1 MKKLLSAFLA
11 FVMIFTTVAPATKAL
26 AQSLPTATA
35 TEMQMPTP
43 KDGVSHYHIN
53 VEEPKADKDGNYIM
67 SALGGAININYPKE
81 GVKKEDV
88 VVKFFKDGE
97 EINPDYNIGISE
109 AGSYVKGAEIK
120 SQIPKN
126 ETGNEIIYNIFVKE
140 KTDAEF
146 DSKNSIEIKV
156 KPLGE
161 PVITGFGSGYEFEKK
176 YDDEYRNITAE
187 LKGSS
192 LTKENVL
199 YDVSSDFGNPED
211 LKVACSLLPDSMF
224 ISVSIPKNETKKT
237 IEYKIS
243 FYTKNNVDSKY
254 VLIIKSL
261 PKNGGSE
268 EPEEP
273 VLNTEISMV
282 KIDKETLNPG
292 EKSVSGKIFGSDLDS
307 KNIVTE
313 VKKSENAKDIEVVLG
328 QLNEKK
334 TYISYVVNAPENKTA
349 TNWEYEIKFSAK
361 NKPTDVKTVKL
372 TVVGSNEME
381 TGKEFAVKASTDKLL
396 AEGGEVLFYITG
408 DGFDISNLKAVI
420 KKGDQRTPHKV
431 IFSEDSTGK
440 ARFVGK
446 LTLPKNLSEND
457 EIYDISINK
466 VDASAANPFV
476 KKPFKVTVLAK
487 SNTPAEK
494 TATLKVYNNE
504 IEAKGGNAVIYIDT
518 KDYDLNE
525 FKTEVKLNG
534 TTLDNPNREFKKSDK
549 AEHNFMYSLP
559 IAENKV
565 DLPKVYEITIL
576 DNNNKIIGTEKFT
589 QKAAEKEV
597 NSTVY
602 LQEESKEVESSV
614 GSVSFNLVTTPT
626 VAKEKVKLQIT
637 KDGTVQNLNY
647 TVTGDKAKKTI
658 ELDVPENKTG
668 SNEVYTIKFNA
679 NGSET
684 TFQDTPVFTL
694 TVKPAPEEKK
704 AVIEDVYVQYPNL
717 PLKAAEG
724 SKLEQSLNIKGTDLN
739 RLKEKS
745 YKIYEKVNGEYVEY
759 STEKPALQGTDNL
772 QSVRIPI
779 KESKES
785 KEFKIVVK
793 LDDTVKEVFFKQS
806 ETGNTNGLQHIIPD
820 EAFTQGDDTVVI
832 NFFSKIE
839 EAAPSK
845 LKEAITIMAGSKAIK
860 LSKEDSVEINGS
872 QVIVKFKEPVL
883 KDKNINYAL
892 NIAERSYS
900 NGQALNRELKNYTM
914 TKNSCSVDSFKFI
927 EGYQL
932 DSKGGKVQIK
942 ITGHNLLNENEESN
956 LKLKIQEN
964 SKEKKV
970 FYDTFKTDN
979 IINDLK
985 ITGTDNEQI
994 ITFTA
999 PVNTGDK
1006 VKTYTILV
1014 SRDGG
1019 KLYTASL
1026 PATLQERFTKSVI
1039 AVLPKGADPNKKMID
1054 FIQIQSYGTQGGGD
1068 GADIT
1073 HTDLPT
1079 GQGSKKTL
1087 VWIYG
1092 TNLDAS
1098 KSKVR
1103 LKDVNGVYWSPIHDA
1118 VYDSSDRVMMTM
1130 MDAIKDGKTF
1140 GMSGKG
1146 NNMLMEVILPNG
1158 YKPDGQEGFPEGVTF
1173 EYEVAPDGINFNKDT
1188 KVTGTVL
1195 YDGATK
1201 TLDLKDKVID
1211 LTVRHVN
1218 EDGKDIV
1225 EPRAIKGYKH
1235 LPPNTL
1241 FYGLPLVDEN
1251 GEFKDSFMGYKVK
1264 DTEELVKGRDAFGHN
1279 KFYYDGKTVPELL
1292 NSKGELVLVYKGKN
1306 ATPIEEI
1313 PTIKASDIEKEV
1325 VKKGEELDLTDN
1337 IKNLPEGSTVK
1348 DITEPKIDT
1357 NLVGNYTGKVEV
1369 TFPNGS
1375 KRIVEVPVEVID
1387 NRKDNEKYEPEV
1399 KDITTELN
1407 VSVSAEDAVTNKDKL
1422 PEETTYTWKEEPDVS
1437 KAGEKTVTVV
1447 VTYADKSTDEK
1458 EVKITVIDN
1467 RKYNEKYEPEVKD
1480 ITTELNVSVSAEDAV
1495 TNKDKL
1501 PEETTYTWKEEPDVS
1516 KAGEKTVTVV
1526 VTYADK
1532 STDEKEVKITVI
1544 DNRKYNEKYEP
1555 EVKDITTELNVSVS
1569 AEDAVT
1575 NKDKLP
1581 EETTYTWKEEPDVS
1595 KAGEKT
1601 VTVVVT
1607 YADKST
1613 DEVEVSVVVEAPPVK
1628 QEEIRVTFDIK
1639 DKDQDV
1645 AEFERDEHGG
1655 IYITFVYKK
1664 GKDASEIEAQAPK
1677 VKVKDGYEFKG
1688 WTPAFKG
1695 KLTEDTVYTAV
1706 IEKVKET
1713 EPTEPTEPSTPTD
1726 PTIPTEPSTPT
1737 PGVPTTPSEDAK
1749 DDKEIKNTD
1758 TFKEVFEKIVST
1770 RIAGKNRQQTAV
1782 EVSKRLYKHA
1792 DTIVLTSSSKMI
1804 DSLTSS
1810 PLGIA
1815 LNAPTLFVEKDT
1827 ILQEVLAEIN
1837 RLQPKKVIIAG
1848 GNSVVSEKV
1857 VKQIEA
1863 MGVKVERTAGENRF
1877 QTAVKLGE
1885 EIRRN
1890 STNKTDI
1897 ILANGYNLIDALTA
1911 GSLAAKM
1918 NIPILLT
1925 GDSSLNSIT
1934 EKAIKEWGIK
1944 NVIVVG
1950 GDKQVS
1956 NGVISKLQNDGLSV
1970 ERIAGKT
1977 RVETSLKLAERVNPN
1992 PEKVIF
1998 ANGRT
2003 YADALIASYLS
2014 KKENAPIVLIDKEN
2028 VPVSVKEYLRKNK
2041 IKDSII
2047 LGGDSSIANVK

>member
-11 FVMIFTTVAPATKAL
+11 FVMIFTTVAPATNAL

-35 TEMQMPTP
+35 SEMQMPTP
-43 KDGVSHYHIN
+43 KDGVSDYHIN

-88 VVKFFKDGE
+88 VVKFFKDGK

-109 AGSYVKGAEIK
+109 AGSYAKGAEIK

-126 ETGNEIIYNIFVKE
+126 ETGKEIIYNIFVKE

-146 DSKNSIEIKV
+146 DTKNSIEIKV

-161 PVITGFGSGYEFEKK
+161 PVITGFGGGYQFEKK
-176 YDDEYRNITAE
+176 YDDASRIITAQ
-187 LKGSS
+187 LKGSN

-199 YDVSSDFGNPED
+199 YDVSSNFGNPED
-211 LKVACSLLPDSMF
+211 LKVSCLPFPDSMS
-224 ISVSIPKNETKKT
+224 IAVNIPKNETKKT

-243 FYTKNNVDSKY
+243 FYTKNNVNSKH

-273 VLNTEISMV
+273 VLNTVINMV

-292 EKSVSGKIFGSDLDS
+292 EKSVSGKIYGSELDA

-313 VKKSENAKDIEVVLG
+313 VKKSENAKDIKVVLG
-328 QLNEKK
+328 KLNEKK
-334 TYISYVVNAPENKTA
+334 INISYMVNVPENKTA

-361 NKPTDVKTVKL
+361 NNPTNFKTVKL
-372 TVVGSNEME
+372 IVVGSNKME
-381 TGKEFAVKASTDKLL
+381 TGKEFDVKASTDKLQS
-396 AEGGEVLFYITG
+396 EGGEVLFYITG
-408 DGFDISNLKAVI
+408 DGFDISTLNAVI
-420 KKGDQRTPHKV
+420 KKDGKRTPHKV
-431 IFSEDSTGK
+431 TFSEDSTGK

-446 LTLPKNLSEND
+446 LILPKNETEND
-457 EIYDISINK
+457 EIYEISINK
-466 VDASAANPFV
+466 LDESADIKFV
-476 KKPFKVTVLAK
+476 QKPFKVTVLAK

-494 TATLKVYNNE
+494 TATLKVYNKE

-518 KDYDLNE
+518 KDYDLKE
-525 FKTEVKLNG
+525 FKTEVKLNE
-534 TTLDNPNREFKKSDK
+534 TTLDNPNEEFKKSDQ
-549 AEHNFMYSLP
+549 AEHKFMYSLP

-614 GSVSFNLVTTPT
+614 GSVSFNLVTTPK
-626 VAKEKVKLQIT
+626 ANNEKVKLQIT
-637 KDGTVQNLNY
+637 KDGKIQNLNY
-647 TVTGDKAKKTI
+647 TVTGNKARKTI
-658 ELDVPENKTG
+658 KLDVPENKTG

-684 TFQDTPVFTL
+684 KFQDTPIFTL
-694 TVKPAPEEKK
+694 TVKPAPVEKK

-779 KESKES
+779 KEAKES

-942 ITGHNLLNENEESN
+942 ITGHNLLNENNESN

-999 PVNTGDK
+999 PANTGDK

-1241 FYGLPLVDEN
+1241 FYGLPLVDKN

-1279 KFYYDGKTVPELL
+1279 KFYYDGKTIPELL
-1292 NSKGELVLVYKGKN
+1292 NSNNELVLVYKGK
-1306 ATPIEEI
+1306 T
-1313 PTIKASDIEKEV
+1313 EKE
-1325 VKKGEELDLTDN
+1325 KPL
-1337 IKNLPEGSTVK
+1337 
-1348 DITEPKIDT
+1348 
-1357 NLVGNYTGKVEV
+1357 
-1369 TFPNGS
+1369 
-1375 KRIVEVPVEVID
+1375 
-1387 NRKDNEKYEPEV
+1387 
-1399 KDITTELN
+1399 
-1407 VSVSAEDAVTNKDKL
+1407 
-1422 PEETTYTWKEEPDVS
+1422 
-1437 KAGEKTVTVV
+1437 
-1447 VTYADKSTDEK
+1447 
-1458 EVKITVIDN
+1458 
-1467 RKYNEKYEPEVKD
+1467 
-1480 ITTELNVSVSAEDAV
+1480 
-1495 TNKDKL
+1495 
-1501 PEETTYTWKEEPDVS
+1501 
-1516 KAGEKTVTVV
+1516 
-1526 VTYADK
+1526 
-1532 STDEKEVKITVI
+1532 
-1544 DNRKYNEKYEP
+1544 
-1555 EVKDITTELNVSVS
+1555 
-1569 AEDAVT
+1569 
-1575 NKDKLP
+1575 
-1581 EETTYTWKEEPDVS
+1581 
-1595 KAGEKT
+1595 
-1601 VTVVVT
+1601 
-1607 YADKST
+1607 
-1613 DEVEVSVVVEAPPVK
+1613 
-1628 QEEIRVTFDIK
+1628 EEIRVTFEIEDK
-1639 DKDQDV
+1639 DKDV
-1645 AEFERDEHGG
+1645 AEFVKDENGG
-1655 IYITFVYKK
+1655 IYKTFV
-1664 GKDASEIEAQAPK
+1664 
-1677 VKVKDGYEFKG
+1677 
-1688 WTPAFKG
+1688 
-1695 KLTEDTVYTAV
+1695 
-1706 IEKVKET
+1706 
-1713 EPTEPTEPSTPTD
+1713 
-1726 PTIPTEPSTPT
+1726 
-1737 PGVPTTPSEDAK
+1737 
-1749 DDKEIKNTD
+1749 
-1758 TFKEVFEKIVST
+1758 
-1770 RIAGKNRQQTAV
+1770 
-1782 EVSKRLYKHA
+1782 
-1792 DTIVLTSSSKMI
+1792 
-1804 DSLTSS
+1804 
-1810 PLGIA
+1810 
-1815 LNAPTLFVEKDT
+1815 
-1827 ILQEVLAEIN
+1827 
-1837 RLQPKKVIIAG
+1837 
-1848 GNSVVSEKV
+1848 
-1857 VKQIEA
+1857 
-1863 MGVKVERTAGENRF
+1863 
-1877 QTAVKLGE
+1877 
-1885 EIRRN
+1885 
-1890 STNKTDI
+1890 
-1897 ILANGYNLIDALTA
+1897 
-1911 GSLAAKM
+1911 
-1918 NIPILLT
+1918 
-1925 GDSSLNSIT
+1925 
-1934 EKAIKEWGIK
+1934 
-1944 NVIVVG
+1944 
-1950 GDKQVS
+1950 
-1956 NGVISKLQNDGLSV
+1956 
-1970 ERIAGKT
+1970 
-1977 RVETSLKLAERVNPN
+1977 
-1992 PEKVIF
+1992 
-1998 ANGRT
+1998 
-2003 YADALIASYLS
+2003 
-2014 KKENAPIVLIDKEN
+2014 
-2028 VPVSVKEYLRKNK
+2028 
-2041 IKDSII
+2041 
-2047 LGGDSSIANVK
+2047 

>member
-35 TEMQMPTP
+35 SEMQMPTP
-43 KDGVSHYHIN
+43 KEGVSDYHIN
-53 VEEPKADKDGNYIM
+53 VEEPKADKDGN
-67 SALGGAININYPKE
+67 
-81 GVKKEDV
+81 
-88 VVKFFKDGE
+88 
-97 EINPDYNIGISE
+97 SE
-109 AGSYVKGAEIK
+109 VFL
-120 SQIPKN
+120 Q
-126 ETGNEIIYNIFVKE
+126 
-140 KTDAEF
+140 
-146 DSKNSIEIKV
+146 
-156 KPLGE
+156 
-161 PVITGFGSGYEFEKK
+161 
-176 YDDEYRNITAE
+176 
-187 LKGSS
+187 
-192 LTKENVL
+192 
-199 YDVSSDFGNPED
+199 
-211 LKVACSLLPDSMF
+211 
-224 ISVSIPKNETKKT
+224 
-237 IEYKIS
+237 
-243 FYTKNNVDSKY
+243 
-254 VLIIKSL
+254 
-261 PKNGGSE
+261 
-268 EPEEP
+268 
-273 VLNTEISMV
+273 
-282 KIDKETLNPG
+282 DK
-292 EKSVSGKIFGSDLDS
+292 
-307 KNIVTE
+307 
-313 VKKSENAKDIEVVLG
+313 
-328 QLNEKK
+328 
-334 TYISYVVNAPENKTA
+334 
-349 TNWEYEIKFSAK
+349 
-361 NKPTDVKTVKL
+361 
-372 TVVGSNEME
+372 
-381 TGKEFAVKASTDKLL
+381 
-396 AEGGEVLFYITG
+396 
-408 DGFDISNLKAVI
+408 
-420 KKGDQRTPHKV
+420 
-431 IFSEDSTGK
+431 
-440 ARFVGK
+440 
-446 LTLPKNLSEND
+446 
-457 EIYDISINK
+457 
-466 VDASAANPFV
+466 
-476 KKPFKVTVLAK
+476 
-487 SNTPAEK
+487 
-494 TATLKVYNNE
+494 
-504 IEAKGGNAVIYIDT
+504 
-518 KDYDLNE
+518 
-525 FKTEVKLNG
+525 
-534 TTLDNPNREFKKSDK
+534 
-549 AEHNFMYSLP
+549 
-559 IAENKV
+559 
-565 DLPKVYEITIL
+565 
-576 DNNNKIIGTEKFT
+576 
-589 QKAAEKEV
+589 
-597 NSTVY
+597 
-602 LQEESKEVESSV
+602 SKEVETSV
-614 GSVSFNLVTTPT
+614 GSVSFDLFTTPP

-637 KDGTVQNLNY
+637 KDGEVQNLNY
-647 TVTGDKAKKTI
+647 TVTGDKVRKTI
-658 ELDVPENKTG
+658 KLDVPENKTD

-684 TFQDTPVFTL
+684 KFQDTPVFTL
-694 TVKPAPEEKK
+694 TVKPAPQEKK

-724 SKLEQSLNIKGTDLN
+724 SKIEQSLNIKGTNLTC
-739 RLKEKS
+739 LKEKS
-745 YKIYEKVNGEYVEY
+745 YEIYEKVNGEYVEY

-820 EAFTQGDDTVVI
+820 EAFTKGDDTVVI
-832 NFFSKIE
+832 NFFSEIE

-860 LSKEDSVEINGS
+860 LSEEDSVEINGS

-900 NGQALNRELKNYTM
+900 NGQALNRALKNYTI

-932 DSKGGKVQIK
+932 DSKGGKVKIK
-942 ITGHNLLNENEESN
+942 ITGHNLLNENKESN

-979 IINDLK
+979 IINDLE

-999 PVNTGDK
+999 PANTGDK

-1026 PATLQERFTKSVI
+1026 PATLEERFTKSVI
-1039 AVLPKGADPNKKMID
+1039 AVLPEGADPNEKMID

-1158 YKPDGQEGFPEGVTF
+1158 YKPDGQEGYPEGVSF

-1195 YDGATK
+1195 YDGDPK

-1292 NSKGELVLVYKGKN
+1292 NSNNELVLVYKGK
-1306 ATPIEEI
+1306 TE
-1313 PTIKASDIEKEV
+1313 TEKP
-1325 VKKGEELDLTDN
+1325 L
-1337 IKNLPEGSTVK
+1337 
-1348 DITEPKIDT
+1348 
-1357 NLVGNYTGKVEV
+1357 
-1369 TFPNGS
+1369 
-1375 KRIVEVPVEVID
+1375 
-1387 NRKDNEKYEPEV
+1387 
-1399 KDITTELN
+1399 
-1407 VSVSAEDAVTNKDKL
+1407 
-1422 PEETTYTWKEEPDVS
+1422 
-1437 KAGEKTVTVV
+1437 
-1447 VTYADKSTDEK
+1447 
-1458 EVKITVIDN
+1458 
-1467 RKYNEKYEPEVKD
+1467 
-1480 ITTELNVSVSAEDAV
+1480 
-1495 TNKDKL
+1495 
-1501 PEETTYTWKEEPDVS
+1501 
-1516 KAGEKTVTVV
+1516 
-1526 VTYADK
+1526 
-1532 STDEKEVKITVI
+1532 
-1544 DNRKYNEKYEP
+1544 
-1555 EVKDITTELNVSVS
+1555 
-1569 AEDAVT
+1569 
-1575 NKDKLP
+1575 
-1581 EETTYTWKEEPDVS
+1581 
-1595 KAGEKT
+1595 
-1601 VTVVVT
+1601 
-1607 YADKST
+1607 
-1613 DEVEVSVVVEAPPVK
+1613 
-1628 QEEIRVTFDIK
+1628 EEIRVTFEIEDK
-1639 DKDQDV
+1639 DKDV
-1645 AEFERDEHGG
+1645 AEFVKDENGG

-1664 GKDASEIEAQAPK
+1664 GKEASEIEAQAPK
-1677 VKVKDGYEFKG
+1677 VEVKEGYEFKG
-1688 WTPAFKG
+1688 WTPGFEG
-1695 KLTEDTVYTAV
+1695 QLNEDTVYKAV
-1706 IEKVKET
+1706 IEKVEKT
-1713 EPTEPTEPSTPTD
+1713 EPE
-1726 PTIPTEPSTPT
+1726 
-1737 PGVPTTPSEDAK
+1737 

-1758 TFKEVFEKIVST
+1758 TFKEVFEKIDST

-1782 EVSKRLYKHA
+1782 EVSKRLYKQA
-1792 DTIVLTSSSKMI
+1792 DTIVLTSSSSMI

-1827 ILQEVLAEIN
+1827 IHQEVLAEIN

-1848 GNSVVSEKV
+1848 GNFVVSEKV
-1857 VKQIEA
+1857 AKQIEA
-1863 MGVKVERTAGENRF
+1863 MGVEVERIAGENRF

-1890 STNKTDI
+1890 SINKTDI
-1897 ILANGYNLIDALTA
+1897 ILANGYNFIDALTA

-1925 GDSSLNSIT
+1925 EDSSLNSIT
-1934 EKAIKEWGIK
+1934 EKAIKEWGIE

-1950 GDKQVS
+1950 GDRRVS

-2014 KKENAPIVLIDKEN
+2014 KKENEPIVLIDKED
-2028 VPVSVKEYLRKNK
+2028 VPVSVKEYLRENK

-2047 LGGDSSIANVK
+2047 LGGESCIANVK

>member
-11 FVMIFTTVAPATKAL
+11 FVMIFTTVVPANKAL

-35 TEMQMPTP
+35 SEMQMPTP
-43 KDGVSHYHIN
+43 KDGASDYHIN

-67 SALGGAININYPKE
+67 SALGGAININYPRE
-81 GVKKEDV
+81 GVRKEDV
-88 VVKFFKDGE
+88 VVRFFKDGE
-97 EINPDYNIGISE
+97 EIKLKNNISVNGENSNL
-109 AGSYVKGAEIK
+109 KGAEIK
-120 SQIPKN
+120 SQIPENK
-126 ETGNEIIYNIFVKE
+126 TDKEIIYNIFVKE
-140 KTDAEF
+140 SKDAYF
-146 DSKNSIEIKV
+146 DTKNSIEIKV
-156 KPLGE
+156 KPIGK
-161 PVITGFGSGYEFEKK
+161 PVITRFASSDEFEKK
-176 YDDEYRNITAE
+176 YDDANRNIIAQ

-192 LTKENVL
+192 LNEKNVL
-199 YDVSSDFGNPED
+199 YEVSSDFGKPED
-211 LKVACSLLPDSMF
+211 LKIFCKAFPGIMAVA
-224 ISVSIPKNETKKT
+224 IEVPKNETGKT

-243 FYTKNNVDSKY
+243 FYTKNNVDSKH

-261 PKNGGSE
+261 PKNGGFE

-273 VLNTEISMV
+273 VLNTEISKV
-282 KIDKETLNPG
+282 TPTEKTLNPG
-292 EKSVSGKIFGSDLDS
+292 EKSVSGKIYGSDLDA

-313 VKKSENAKDIEVVLG
+313 VNKTENAKDIEVVLG
-328 QLNEKK
+328 ELNERK
-334 TYISYVVNAPENKTA
+334 TNISFTVNVQDNKTA
-349 TNWEYEIKFSAK
+349 TDWEYEIKFSAK

-372 TVVGSNEME
+372 TVVGNNEVE
-381 TGKEFAVKASTDKLL
+381 TGKEFDVKASTDKLPS
-396 AEGGEVLFYITG
+396 EGGEVLFYITG
-408 DGFDISNLKAVI
+408 DGFDTSNLNSLI
-420 KKGDQRTPHKV
+420 KKEGQRTPHKV

-446 LTLPKNLSEND
+446 LTLPQNRTEAD
-457 EIYDISINK
+457 EIYDINIRK
-466 VDASAANPFV
+466 IVQGTANPFV
-476 KKPFKVTVLAK
+476 EIPFKVTVLAK
-487 SNTPAEK
+487 SSTPVEK
-494 TATLKVYNNE
+494 SATLKVYNNE

-518 KDYDLNE
+518 KDYTLND
-525 FKTEVKLNG
+525 FKAEVKLNG
-534 TTLDNPNREFKKSDK
+534 TTLDNPNGEFKESDK
-549 AEHNFMYSLP
+549 ADHNFMYSLP
-559 IAENKV
+559 IAENKNE
-565 DLPKVYEITIL
+565 LPKNHEITIL
-576 DNNNKIIGTEKFT
+576 DNDNKVIGTEKFT
-589 QKAAEKEV
+589 QKAAEREV
-597 NSTVY
+597 NSTVI
-602 LQEESKEVESSV
+602 LEEKSKEVESSV
-614 GSVSFNLVTTPT
+614 GEVSFDLFTTPK
-626 VAKEKVKLQIT
+626 VDDEKVKLQIT
-637 KDGTVQNLNY
+637 KNGKIQNVNY
-647 TVTGDKAKKTI
+647 TISSKGARKTVN
-658 ELDVPENKTG
+658 LAVPENKTG

-684 TFQDTPVFTL
+684 EFQDTPVFTL
-694 TVKPAPEEKK
+694 TVKPAPQEKK
-704 AVIEDVYVQYPNL
+704 AVIEDVHVLYPNL

-724 SKLEQSLNIKGTDLN
+724 SKLEQSLNIKGTDLTL
-739 RLKEKS
+739 LKEKT
-745 YKIYEKVNGEYVEY
+745 YEIYEKVNGEYVEY
-759 STEKPALQGTDNL
+759 STEKPAFQGTDNL

-779 KESKES
+779 NESEES

-806 ETGNTNGLQHIIPD
+806 ATGNTNGLQHIIPA
-820 EAFTQGDDTVVI
+820 EAFTKGDDTVVI
-832 NFFSKIE
+832 NFFSEIE

-845 LKEAITIMAGSKAIK
+845 LKEAITIKAGSKAIK
-860 LSKEDSVEINGS
+860 LSEDDSVAINGS

-900 NGQALNRELKNYTM
+900 NGQALNRELENYTI

-932 DSKGGKVQIK
+932 DSKGGKVVIE
-942 ITGHNLLNENEESN
+942 ITGHNLLNENNESN

-964 SKEKKV
+964 SKEKKN
-970 FYDTFKTDN
+970 FYDSNREDN

-985 ITGTDNEQI
+985 ITGTDNKQT

-999 PVNTGDK
+999 PANTGDK

-1026 PATLQERFTKSVI
+1026 PATLEERFTKSVI
-1039 AVLPKGADPNKKMID
+1039 AVLPEGADPNKKMID

-1173 EYEVAPDGINFNKDT
+1173 EYEVAPDGVNFNKDT

-1201 TLDLKDKVID
+1201 TLDLKEKVID

-1292 NSKGELVLVYKGKN
+1292 NSNNELVLVYKGK
-1306 ATPIEEI
+1306 TE
-1313 PTIKASDIEKEV
+1313 TEKP
-1325 VKKGEELDLTDN
+1325 L
-1337 IKNLPEGSTVK
+1337 
-1348 DITEPKIDT
+1348 
-1357 NLVGNYTGKVEV
+1357 
-1369 TFPNGS
+1369 
-1375 KRIVEVPVEVID
+1375 
-1387 NRKDNEKYEPEV
+1387 
-1399 KDITTELN
+1399 
-1407 VSVSAEDAVTNKDKL
+1407 
-1422 PEETTYTWKEEPDVS
+1422 
-1437 KAGEKTVTVV
+1437 
-1447 VTYADKSTDEK
+1447 
-1458 EVKITVIDN
+1458 
-1467 RKYNEKYEPEVKD
+1467 
-1480 ITTELNVSVSAEDAV
+1480 
-1495 TNKDKL
+1495 
-1501 PEETTYTWKEEPDVS
+1501 
-1516 KAGEKTVTVV
+1516 
-1526 VTYADK
+1526 
-1532 STDEKEVKITVI
+1532 
-1544 DNRKYNEKYEP
+1544 
-1555 EVKDITTELNVSVS
+1555 
-1569 AEDAVT
+1569 
-1575 NKDKLP
+1575 
-1581 EETTYTWKEEPDVS
+1581 
-1595 KAGEKT
+1595 
-1601 VTVVVT
+1601 
-1607 YADKST
+1607 
-1613 DEVEVSVVVEAPPVK
+1613 
-1628 QEEIRVTFDIK
+1628 EEIRVTFEIEDK
-1639 DKDQDV
+1639 DKDV
-1645 AEFERDEHGG
+1645 AEFVKDENGG
-1655 IYITFVYKK
+1655 IYVTFVYKK
-1664 GKDASEIEAQAPK
+1664 GKEASEVEAQAPK
-1677 VKVKDGYEFKG
+1677 VEVKEGYEFKG
-1688 WTPAFKG
+1688 WTPEFNG
-1695 KLTEDTVYTAV
+1695 QLNEDTVYKAV
-1706 IEKVKET
+1706 IEKVEKT
-1713 EPTEPTEPSTPTD
+1713 EPSNPTEPTT
-1726 PTIPTEPSTPT
+1726 PTEPSTPT
-1737 PGVPTTPSEDAK
+1737 PGVPSRPGTTTPGKVTEQ

-1758 TFKEVFEKIVST
+1758 TFKEVFEKINTT
-1770 RIAGKNRQQTAV
+1770 RISGKNRQLTAV
-1782 EVSKRLYKHA
+1782 EVSKRLYKQG
-1792 DTIVLTSSSKMI
+1792 DTIVLTSSSEMI

-1815 LNAPTLFVEKDT
+1815 VNGPTLFVEKDT

-1848 GNSVVSEKV
+1848 GDSVVSEKV

-1863 MGVKVERTAGENRF
+1863 MGVEVERTAGENRF
-1877 QTAVKLGE
+1877 QTAVKIGE
-1885 EIRRN
+1885 QIRRN

-1897 ILANGYNLIDALTA
+1897 ILANGNNFIDALTA

-1925 GDSSLNSIT
+1925 GDSSLNNIT
-1934 EKAIKEWGIK
+1934 EKAIREWGIK

-1956 NGVISKLQNDGLSV
+1956 NGIISKLQNDGLKV
-1970 ERIAGKT
+1970 DRIAGKT
-1977 RVETSLKLAERVNPN
+1977 RTETALKLAERVNPN

-2014 KKENAPIVLIDKEN
+2014 VEENAPIVLIDKEN
-2028 VPVSVKEYLRKNK
+2028 VPVSVKEYLRENK
-2041 IKDSII
+2041 IEDSII